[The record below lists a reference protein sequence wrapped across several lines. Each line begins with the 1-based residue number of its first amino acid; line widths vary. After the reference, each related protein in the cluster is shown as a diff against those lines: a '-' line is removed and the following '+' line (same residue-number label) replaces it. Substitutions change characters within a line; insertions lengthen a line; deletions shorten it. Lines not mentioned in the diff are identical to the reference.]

1 MSSFLLSVI
10 KANYLNAP
18 VGSEHKPKEIP
29 IELEPNVLMVDN
41 NKLFGLSFFKK
52 LHSSDPRERN
62 QRQHC

>member
-1 MSSFLLSVI
+1 MSIFLLSVMWSVDAI

-41 NKLFGLSFFKK
+41 NKLFGLSFFK
-52 LHSSDPRERN
+52 
-62 QRQHC
+62 QTT